1 MLLMSEHPV
10 DRQADDAT
18 IKKAYKKLAKKY
30 HPDKNKDEGAQAKFA
45 DVSHG
50 PSLRL
55 AQTPSACRSRG
66 EADRYLPH
74 PLSTAYEVLMDTE
87 VRARFETS
95 ARELGRARVSS

>member
-1 MLLMSEHPV
+1 MTCLGSTV

-50 PSLRL
+50 QSNSTLPSATALAGEAERLTWSVHIRLLSLRGSDGHRGPF
-55 AQTPSACRSRG
+55 TRS
-66 EADRYLPH
+66 ELP
-74 PLSTAYEVLMDTE
+74 
-87 VRARFETS
+87 
-95 ARELGRARVSS
+95 